1 MVEALERELDTSA
14 VLGLS
19 DEDAASRLDVRARQ
33 ITGEMELA
41 AAEALAAVVKPEE
54 LEADYVIPVS
64 STARSRRPSRKQS
77 PPPPND
83 RASRAGHAGSAGRIR
98 PSSTTP
104 DTMAL
109 DMETVD
115 FEHDVIDRSHEKAVV
130 VDFWAD
136 WCGPCHMLA
145 PVLEQAVEKHGDRI
159 DLVKVDVEEN
169 QELASRFG
177 VQGIPAVK
185 AFKKGNVVNEFV
197 GAQPPVAVD
206 AFLDTLLQP
215 SAFERLLAELRES
228 GEDEELL
235 AALERENYEGALDL
249 LLGRLATA
257 DRDERDRIRERMV
270 ALFEE
275 IGVDTELAGRYRRQL
290 ASALY

>member
-1 MVEALERELDTSA
+1 
-14 VLGLS
+14 
-19 DEDAASRLDVRARQ
+19 
-33 ITGEMELA
+33 
-41 AAEALAAVVKPEE
+41 
-54 LEADYVIPVS
+54 
-64 STARSRRPSRKQS
+64 
-77 PPPPND
+77 
-83 RASRAGHAGSAGRIR
+83 
-98 PSSTTP
+98 
-104 DTMAL
+104 MAL

-115 FEHDVIDRSHEKAVV
+115 FERDVIDRSHEKPVV

-159 DLVKVDVEEN
+159 DLVKVDVEAN

-197 GAQPPVAVD
+197 GAQPPAAVD
-206 AFLDTLLQP
+206 TFLDSLLQP
-215 SAFERLLAELRES
+215 SAFERLLVDLRES

-257 DRDERDRIRERMV
+257 DRDERDHIRERMV
-270 ALFEE
+270 TLFEE
-275 IGVDTELAGRYRRQL
+275 IGVDTELAGRYRRRL